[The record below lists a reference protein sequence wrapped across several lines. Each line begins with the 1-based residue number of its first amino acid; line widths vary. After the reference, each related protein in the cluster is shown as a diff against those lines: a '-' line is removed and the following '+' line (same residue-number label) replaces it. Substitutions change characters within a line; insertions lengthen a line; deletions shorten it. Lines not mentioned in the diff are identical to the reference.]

1 MTVRTG
7 LYSGFRGNGG
17 LQIRQNSEPRLPP
30 QSRAAEWEAALARRP
45 RQALCVLVNH
55 RVWYSQRREGPC
67 GRNRRA
73 GACPSQGPD
82 TPPPHPSPLI
92 HSLCSPPPLLRRLQ
106 CVLRLVQAKPFPL
119 RNSLGLFLLC
129 SFISYFFLFTLRLFF
144 FCIILIWRLK
154 HSSFLTHLCM
164 LLSCHIK
171 GLNARLFEKIAGVT
185 LHC

>member
-1 MTVRTG
+1 MSPDFPHSPEQPSGKPRWLGDPGRPCVFWLITG
-7 LYSGFRGNGG
+7 FGILSAGRGHAVETGV
-17 LQIRQNSEPRLPP
+17 LEPVPRRGPILLLLILLL
-30 QSRAAEWEAALARRP
+30 SFTLSAL
-45 RQALCVLVNH
+45 
-55 RVWYSQRREGPC
+55 
-67 GRNRRA
+67 
-73 GACPSQGPD
+73 
-82 TPPPHPSPLI
+82 
-92 HSLCSPPPLLRRLQ
+92 PPPLLRRLQ